1 MDNNEN
7 KINEIL
13 DNFIQ
18 NSTITKRQLSIIY
31 NKLNMRGPMKNIS
44 SGAYYRQ
51 IKQCREKTKGI
62 LYSIILLGL
71 CGAIDKDTI
80 SVLKK
85 TVEQIEDVVVTN
97 NEKKLSQENSR
108 NVILLI
114 EQIVN
119 KCITI

>member
-1 MDNNEN
+1 MDNNEY

-31 NKLNMRGPMKNIS
+31 NKLNMHGPMKNIS

-62 LYSIILLGL
+62 LYSIILLNL
-71 CGAIDKDTI
+71 YGAIDKDTI

-97 NEKKLSQENSR
+97 NEKKLSQENIM
-108 NVILLI
+108 NVISLI
-114 EQIVN
+114 EQIVD
-119 KCITI
+119 KCVTI

>member
-1 MDNNEN
+1 MDNNEY

-31 NKLNMRGPMKNIS
+31 NKLNMHGPMKNIS

-62 LYSIILLGL
+62 LYSIILLNL
-71 CGAIDKDTI
+71 YGAIDKDTI

-85 TVEQIEDVVVTN
+85 TVEQIEDIVVTN
-97 NEKKLSQENSR
+97 NEKKLSQENIM
-108 NVILLI
+108 NVISLI
-114 EQIVN
+114 EQIVD
-119 KCITI
+119 KCVTI

>member
-80 SVLKK
+80 LVLKK

-97 NEKKLSQENSR
+97 NEKKLSQEDIM

>member
-1 MDNNEN
+1 MDSNEN

-71 CGAIDKDTI
+71 CGAIDKETI

-97 NEKKLSQENSR
+97 NEKKLSQENIR

-114 EQIVN
+114 EHIVN

>member
-31 NKLNMRGPMKNIS
+31 NKLNMHGPMKNIS

-62 LYSIILLGL
+62 LYSLILLGL

-85 TVEQIEDVVVTN
+85 TVEQIEEVVMTN
-97 NEKKLSQENSR
+97 NEKKLSQENIM

>member
-31 NKLNMRGPMKNIS
+31 NKLNMHGPMKNIS

-85 TVEQIEDVVVTN
+85 TVEQIEDVVVTD
-97 NEKKLSQENSR
+97 NEKKLSQEDIM